1 MERLGYNMTI
11 VWKPV
16 ETILLEISAAK
27 HKFKLILSLYF
38 GPIQTDYLE

>member
-16 ETILLEISAAK
+16 EISAAK
-27 HKFKLILSLYF
+27 HKFKLILSLCF